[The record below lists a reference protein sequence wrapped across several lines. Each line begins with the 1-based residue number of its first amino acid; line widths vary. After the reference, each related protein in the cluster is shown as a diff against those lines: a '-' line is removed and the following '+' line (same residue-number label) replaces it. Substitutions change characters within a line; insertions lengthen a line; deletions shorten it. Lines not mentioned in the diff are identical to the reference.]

1 MDMNLKLPEVP
12 KLPKIKKGKIPTKN
26 YINVLVKKKQPF
38 SIQKNLPL
46 IIELVI
52 LFLVLF
58 KFAMFDRLAKII
70 IDTNKVST
78 MQEEIA
84 DINSK
89 INAMK
94 GVEDQYAHYTTS
106 GMTAEELG
114 RVDRVKAMKLI
125 NKQFMRANV
134 CRSWNLTGN
143 VMTLKVNGPSLRELN
158 QTAAEL
164 EENDI
169 VERCVISTA
178 DKRLAE
184 GDDVVV
190 TFIIYLKQ
198 PDKEE

>member
-46 IIELVI
+46 IIVLVI

-58 KFAMFDRLAKII
+58 KFAMFDRLATII

>member
-46 IIELVI
+46 IIVLVI

-184 GDDVVV
+184 GYDVVV

>member
-46 IIELVI
+46 IIVLVI
-52 LFLVLF
+52 IFIVLF
-58 KFAMFDRLAKII
+58 KFAMFDRLATII

>member
-46 IIELVI
+46 IIVLVI

-58 KFAMFDRLAKII
+58 KFAMFDRLATII

-78 MQEEIA
+78 MQEEVA

>member
-1 MDMNLKLPEVP
+1 
-12 KLPKIKKGKIPTKN
+12 
-26 YINVLVKKKQPF
+26 
-38 SIQKNLPL
+38 
-46 IIELVI
+46 
-52 LFLVLF
+52 
-58 KFAMFDRLAKII
+58 MFDRLATII
-70 IDTNKVST
+70 VDTNKVST

>member
-46 IIELVI
+46 IIVLVI

-58 KFAMFDRLAKII
+58 KFAMFDRLATII
-70 IDTNKVST
+70 VDTNKVST

>member
-46 IIELVI
+46 IIVLVI
-52 LFLVLF
+52 IFIVLF
-58 KFAMFDRLAKII
+58 KFAMFDRLATII

-106 GMTAEELG
+106 GMTEEELG

>member
-12 KLPKIKKGKIPTKN
+12 KLPKIKKGIIPTKN

-46 IIELVI
+46 IIVLVI

-58 KFAMFDRLAKII
+58 KFAMFDRLATII
-70 IDTNKVST
+70 VDTNKVST

>member
-46 IIELVI
+46 IIVLVI

-58 KFAMFDRLAKII
+58 KFAMFDRLATII

-106 GMTAEELG
+106 GMTEEELG

>member
-12 KLPKIKKGKIPTKN
+12 KLPKIKKGKIPAKN

-46 IIELVI
+46 IIVLVI
-52 LFLVLF
+52 IFIVLF

>member
-46 IIELVI
+46 IIVLVI

-58 KFAMFDRLAKII
+58 KFAMFDRLSTII

>member
-46 IIELVI
+46 IIVLVI

-58 KFAMFDRLAKII
+58 KFAMYDRLATII

>member
-46 IIELVI
+46 IIVLVI
-52 LFLVLF
+52 IFLVLF
-58 KFAMFDRLAKII
+58 KFAMFDRLATII

>member
-46 IIELVI
+46 IIVLVI

-58 KFAMFDRLAKII
+58 KFAMFDRLATII
-70 IDTNKVST
+70 IDTNKVSA